1 MQPVTSPMTVTVPD
15 VSILTGPEGPM
26 QPRLTAAARG

>member
-1 MQPVTSPMTVTVPD
+1 MQPLGSTKWLGGAL

-26 QPRLTAAARG
+26 QPRQH